1 MSAEL
6 LNPSAPE
13 NLNTPENQTAITQP
27 ERLVIV
33 LNQDLPSGKAA
44 NAAAVLAMTL
54 GQRHPELIGE
64 PLDIADGKS
73 YPGLIPLGISVLSAS
88 EQELTNLMID
98 GGAKGCDV
106 TIFPADGQQTTHY
119 LEFRQAV
126 AIQTEQQLVLLG
138 VAIAGDK
145 KVVRKLVGKLKLFA

>member
-1 MSAEL
+1 MSVQL
-6 LNPSAPE
+6 THIVPQICDNHIK
-13 NLNTPENQTAITQP
+13 TALP

-33 LNQDLPSGKAA
+33 LNQDLPAGKAA

-64 PLDIADGKS
+64 PLEVANGKS

-88 EQELTNLMID
+88 EQELTTLLVEGN
-98 GGAKGCDV
+98 AKGFDM
-106 TIFPADGQQTTHY
+106 TIFPADGQQTTNY
-119 LEFRQAV
+119 LEFQQAV

-138 VAIAGDK
+138 VAIAGEK
-145 KVVRKLVGKLKLFA
+145 KSVRKLVGKLKLFA

>member
-6 LNPSAPE
+6 LTQDTS
-13 NLNTPENQTAITQP
+13 ENQFALP

-33 LNQDLPSGKAA
+33 LNQDLPTGKAA

-64 PLDIADGKS
+64 PLEVKDGKC

-88 EQELTNLMID
+88 ELELTNLLIS
-98 GGAKGCDV
+98 GGEKGCDM
-106 TIFPADGQQTTHY
+106 TIFPVDGQQTTNY
-119 LEFRQAV
+119 LQFREAV
-126 AIQTEQQLVLLG
+126 AMQTEQQLVLLG
-138 VAIAGDK
+138 VAIAGEK
-145 KVVRKLVGKLKLFA
+145 KVVRKLVGKLALFA

>member
-6 LNPSAPE
+6 LTQD
-13 NLNTPENQTAITQP
+13 TPENQFALP

-33 LNQDLPSGKAA
+33 LNQDLPTGKAA

-64 PLDIADGKS
+64 PLEVADGKC

-88 EQELTNLMID
+88 ELELTNLLIS
-98 GGAKGCDV
+98 GGEKGYDM
-106 TIFPADGQQTTHY
+106 TIFPADGQQTTNY
-119 LEFRQAV
+119 QQFREAV
-126 AIQTEQQLVLLG
+126 AMQTEQQLVLLG
-138 VAIAGDK
+138 VAIAGEK
-145 KVVRKLVGKLKLFA
+145 KGVRKLVGKLALFA